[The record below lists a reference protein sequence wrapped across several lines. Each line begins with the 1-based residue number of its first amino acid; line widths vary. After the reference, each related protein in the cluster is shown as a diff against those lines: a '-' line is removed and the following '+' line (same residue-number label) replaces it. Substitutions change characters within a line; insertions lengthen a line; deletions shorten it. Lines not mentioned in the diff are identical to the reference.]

1 MAVLIT
7 DCCRTPPGALAGPV
21 WGDLSAY
28 PEPLSRDAQTLGF
41 SKVKLLHQVLS
52 RGFNV
57 VTAEPETV
65 FVHEVAGVF
74 ERWFEGSAAD
84 MAAATHETASGRAG
98 HTMVDFGAMA
108 VLSRNSTIAMFKEMA
123 DKTVNLGWTAEDAFN
138 NMAFDYWSFCH
149 TRSTCWAARRAK
161 THGGAGGAEKVALA
175 PLPWLS
181 SNYSSCLRPLGDT
194 FCSNRRLFLR
204 GLCVEVDHR
213 ARLSA
218 APPCALCLSAC
229 RGWGILAPGCGVLP
243 TTGPAVV
250 LQGGK
255 QAMHD
260 AFQEHGLWVVDQASG
275 KLLAS
280 HPYLPCKLTE
290 AVFVGH
296 PVSGQLQLQQS
307 LAARVPAGC

>member
-1 MAVLIT
+1 VWSLPSA
-7 DCCRTPPGALAGPV
+7 DCWPLPALAGHV

-41 SKVKLLHQVLS
+41 SKAKLLHQVLS

-57 VTAEPETV
+57 VTAEPDTV

-84 MAAATHETASGRAG
+84 MAAATHELASGKAG

-149 TRSTCWAARRAK
+149 TRSTCWAARRAR
-161 THGGAGGAEKVALA
+161 THGGAGSTEKVALA

-204 GLCVEVDHR
+204 GLCVEVGHS
-213 ARLSA
+213 ARLLA
-218 APPCALCLSAC
+218 APPCAPACLPADVH
-229 RGWGILAPGCGVLP
+229 ANLP
-243 TTGPAVV
+243 
-250 LQGGK
+250 
-255 QAMHD
+255 
-260 AFQEHGLWVVDQASG
+260 
-275 KLLAS
+275 
-280 HPYLPCKLTE
+280 
-290 AVFVGH
+290 
-296 PVSGQLQLQQS
+296 
-307 LAARVPAGC
+307 LAAVCSAEQWPCCAVAGRQAGDARCLPGARPLGAGPSQRQAAGQPPTPALQAD